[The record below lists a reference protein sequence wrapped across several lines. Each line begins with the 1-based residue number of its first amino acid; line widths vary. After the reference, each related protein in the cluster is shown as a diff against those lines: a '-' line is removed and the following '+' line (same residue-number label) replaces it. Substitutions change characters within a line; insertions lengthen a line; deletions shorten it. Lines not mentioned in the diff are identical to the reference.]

1 MRKKSR
7 GFAVVALL
15 VGIAVAATVYI
26 ASYGR
31 SSKHAEAPATD
42 PGSAVAAGESKG
54 NASTAPAPKAFALTP
69 EPERAPRD
77 ELERGVP
84 LQAAGRAD

>member
-1 MRKKSR
+1 MRMKNR

-31 SSKHAEAPATD
+31 SSKHAEAPAPD
-42 PGSAVAAGESKG
+42 AENAAAAGES
-54 NASTAPAPKAFALTP
+54 NASTAPVPKAFALTS
-69 EPERAPRD
+69 EPERALRD

>member
-31 SSKHAEAPATD
+31 SSKHAEAPAPD
-42 PGSAVAAGESKG
+42 AGSAAVRES
-54 NASTAPAPKAFALTP
+54 NASTAPVPKAFALTS
-69 EPERAPRD
+69 EPERALRD

>member
-1 MRKKSR
+1 MRKTSR

-15 VGIAVAATVYI
+15 VGIAVAATLYI

-31 SSKHAEAPATD
+31 SSKHAEAPAPD
-42 PGSAVAAGESKG
+42 AGSAAADD
-54 NASTAPAPKAFALTP
+54 ASTAPVPKAFALTS
-69 EPERAPRD
+69 EPQRALRD
-77 ELERGVP
+77 ERERGEP

>member
-15 VGIAVAATVYI
+15 VGIAVAATLYI

-31 SSKHAEAPATD
+31 SSKHAEAPAPD
-42 PGSAVAAGESKG
+42 AGSAAAGAG
-54 NASTAPAPKAFALTP
+54 DASTAPVPKAFALTS
-69 EPERAPRD
+69 EPQRALRD
-77 ELERGVP
+77 ERERGEP

>member
-31 SSKHAEAPATD
+31 SSKHAEAAATD
-42 PGSAVAAGESKG
+42 AGSAAA
-54 NASTAPAPKAFALTP
+54 A
-69 EPERAPRD
+69 
-77 ELERGVP
+77 
-84 LQAAGRAD
+84 

>member
-1 MRKKSR
+1 MRMKNR

-31 SSKHAEAPATD
+31 SSKHAEAPAPD
-42 PGSAVAAGESKG
+42 AESAAVRES
-54 NASTAPAPKAFALTP
+54 NASTAPVPKAFALTS
-69 EPERAPRD
+69 EPERALRD
-77 ELERGVP
+77 ELERGLP